1 MFAMELG
8 KYQDIAQDIVM
19 YAVKELAIERGVKEL
34 AEVWKSM
41 EFNVVK
47 HFKGIHH
54 KHGLNYYMTNYYIIW
69 TNKCAC
75 R

>member
-19 YAVKELAIERGVKEL
+19 KAVKELAIERGVKDLTEL
-34 AEVWKSM
+34 WKVT

-47 HFKGIHH
+47 HFKGTAVNAVNFNYF
-54 KHGLNYYMTNYYIIW
+54 HGI
-69 TNKCAC
+69 